1 MYKSFLNWSRL
12 LHYIPTAKDFS
23 GQITSYSFSAG
34 LVPEP
39 PLVFSGLGLAL
50 ADSLSELTEGFL
62 LYLDI
67 DESSLDARD
76 LERLQTG
83 NFRLINPLVLVS
95 VPSNDCK

>member
-1 MYKSFLNWSRL
+1 MVSYLIS
-12 LHYIPTAKDFS
+12 PTARDFS
-23 GQITSYSFSAG
+23 PLATNSSFRAG

-39 PLVFSGLGLAL
+39 PLVFSASGLAVL
-50 ADSLSELTEGFL
+50 DGLPEFTEGFL

-83 NFRLINPLVLVS
+83 NFKVVNPLVVVS
-95 VPSNDCK
+95 IPSSDRKGYLLRE